1 MATAY
6 DRRVME
12 MLPDFGVPVSVLSLP
27 SSFPNPTAADLA
39 ETAGSLDKSPLMP
52 CCSLTAWLLEPF
64 RSTLL
69 NKLKGRVIGIVHHP
83 LFLETG
89 LPHARKVELKASEA
103 KGTAARQPCRR
114 DEPGHEAHPCREAW
128 ALASTKVTVAE
139 PGTDPAQRATGTGAP
154 LQLLSV
160 GAVLPR
166 KGYDLLIEALVPLK
180 DIDWRLTIAGALDR
194 HPVTVET
201 VQKAIHTHGLEDRVT
216 LAGKVVPATLERY
229 YESTDL
235 FVSASLFE
243 GYGMVLAEAMARGLP
258 MVLAAG
264 GAAAETAGE
273 AAALHV
279 EPGNVAALTT
289 ALQRALTD
297 KKLRD
302 RLADAAWE
310 AGRTLPTWHETAR
323 RIAAVIL
330 GLHPVNDFSPA
341 WLDLREAADV
351 RARSRDIANAVS
363 ARFALRDELRILDL
377 GLRHRRQSA
386 RHGLAATTRQTWT
399 LVDHNP
405 HCRMLRRSS

>member
-1 MATAY
+1 MAEAVFAIPGDLKSTTGGYSY

-12 MLPDFGVPVSVLSLP
+12 LLPDFGVPVSVLALP
-27 SSFPNPTAADLA
+27 SSFPNPTAADIV
-39 ETAGSLDKSPLMP
+39 ETAK
-52 CCSLTAWLLEPF
+52 LLGQKPADAVLLVDGLAFGAFPEH
-64 RSTLL
+64 LL

-89 LPHARKVELKASEA
+89 LPNARKAELKASEE
-103 KGTAARQPCRR
+103 K
-114 DEPGHEAHPCREAW
+114 
-128 ALASTKVTVAE
+128 ALGRANHVVVTSRATKRILVKKMGLSASNVTVAE

-154 LQLLSV
+154 LQLLAV

-166 KGYDLLIEALVPLK
+166 KGYDILIEALVPLK
-180 DIDWRLTIAGALDR
+180 EIDWRLTIAGALDR
-194 HPVTVET
+194 DPLTVET
-201 VQKAIHTHGLEDRVT
+201 VRDLIETHGLGDRIT

-229 YESTDL
+229 YESADL
-235 FVSASLFE
+235 FISAALFE
-243 GYGMVLAEAMARGLP
+243 GYGMAMAEAMARGLP

-279 EPGNVAALTT
+279 EPGNVAALTA

-330 GLHPVNDFSPA
+330 GLHP
-341 WLDLREAADV
+341 
-351 RARSRDIANAVS
+351 
-363 ARFALRDELRILDL
+363 
-377 GLRHRRQSA
+377 
-386 RHGLAATTRQTWT
+386 
-399 LVDHNP
+399 
-405 HCRMLRRSS
+405 

>member
-1 MATAY
+1 
-6 DRRVME
+6 
-12 MLPDFGVPVSVLSLP
+12 
-27 SSFPNPTAADLA
+27 
-39 ETAGSLDKSPLMP
+39 
-52 CCSLTAWLLEPF
+52 
-64 RSTLL
+64 
-69 NKLKGRVIGIVHHP
+69 VHHP

-89 LPHARKVELKASEA
+89 LPHARKVELKASEERA
-103 KGTAARQPCRR
+103 LRR
-114 DEPGHEAHPCREAW
+114 ANHIVVTSRATKRIATETMGLPAI
-128 ALASTKVTVAE
+128 KVTVAE

-154 LQLLSV
+154 LQILSV

-166 KGYDLLIEALVPLK
+166 KGYDLLVEALAPLK

-194 HPVTVET
+194 HAQAVET
-201 VQKAIHTHGLEDRVT
+201 LQNVVQKHGLEDRVT
-216 LAGKVVPATLERY
+216 LAGKVVPATLDRY

-279 EPGNVAALTT
+279 EAGNVAELTT
-289 ALQRALTD
+289 ALRRALTD

-330 GLHPVNDFSPA
+330 GLRP
-341 WLDLREAADV
+341 
-351 RARSRDIANAVS
+351 
-363 ARFALRDELRILDL
+363 
-377 GLRHRRQSA
+377 
-386 RHGLAATTRQTWT
+386 
-399 LVDHNP
+399 
-405 HCRMLRRSS
+405 

>member
-1 MATAY
+1 VADAVFAIPGDLKSPTGGYTY

-12 MLPDFGVPVSVLSLP
+12 LLPDFGVPVSVLTLP
-27 SSFPNPTAADLA
+27 GSFPNPTDEDLA
-39 ETAGSLDKSPLMP
+39 ETSR
-52 CCSLTAWLLEPF
+52 LLKTKPPDAVLVVDGLAFGAFPEN
-64 RSTLL
+64 LL
-69 NKLKGRVIGIVHHP
+69 AKLEGRVIALVHHP

-89 LPHARKVELKASEA
+89 LAHARKVELKESEEKA
-103 KGTAARQPCRR
+103 LRR
-114 DEPGHEAHPCREAW
+114 ANHIVVTSRATKRIVTETMGFSID
-128 ALASTKVTVAE
+128 KVTVAE

-154 LQLLSV
+154 LQILSV

-166 KGYDLLIEALVPLK
+166 KGYNLLVEALAPLK
-180 DIDWRLTIAGALDR
+180 YIDWRLTIAGALDR
-194 HPVTVET
+194 HAQAVET
-201 VQKAIHTHGLEDRVT
+201 LQKAIQKHGLEDRVT
-216 LAGKVVPATLERY
+216 LAGKVVPATLDRH

-279 EPGNVAALTT
+279 EAGNVAELTT
-289 ALQRALTD
+289 ALRRALTD

-330 GLHPVNDFSPA
+330 GLRP
-341 WLDLREAADV
+341 
-351 RARSRDIANAVS
+351 
-363 ARFALRDELRILDL
+363 
-377 GLRHRRQSA
+377 
-386 RHGLAATTRQTWT
+386 
-399 LVDHNP
+399 
-405 HCRMLRRSS
+405 